1 MGGICGL
8 SSWAICNDFTRRWQ
22 VRARRCFFGA
32 RISPLPFSFSTYTYP
47 PPLCCPHGMCSCPLP
62 APSLFPWPVVMH
74 WHALHSAALWGRQV
88 IQWGRPW
95 HCGSALPP
103 MCRLSFTHGAC
114 ACPPS
119 SFFLG
124 ERQSDAVPT
133 TPSHRDSRIPEGCTT
148 RQPFSALL
156 SSVRQLL
163 IAAPAG
169 GAAVCCE
176 PTLLRKLKPRRRLL
190 RYPSR

>member
-1 MGGICGL
+1 MGGIRGL
-8 SSWAICNDFTRRWQ
+8 SSRAICDDFTRRWQ

-114 ACPPS
+114 ACPPLFVLFGRETVGRCPHHPVTS
-119 SFFLG
+119 GL
-124 ERQSDAVPT
+124 T
-133 TPSHRDSRIPEGCTT
+133 NSRRLYNPA
-148 RQPFSALL
+148 ALL
-156 SSVRQLL
+156 CVAQLCAT
-163 IAAPAG
+163 AAHS
-169 GAAVCCE
+169 GACRWCCRV
-176 PTLLRKLKPRRRLL
+176 L
-190 RYPSR
+190 